1 MTRTAR
7 SKTSIRAAVCAAFAA
22 VAPLAAAAADV
33 VTYTVEAAMED
44 VAFDLKL
51 AIEGRGF
58 VIDAVS
64 HVGEMLNRTAADV
77 GATGPDLFS
86 EADVYQFCSATL
98 SRRMMAA
105 DISNIAHCPYG
116 VFVYAT
122 PDAPGVTHVG
132 YRRMP
137 AGPMQEVEAVLDQ
150 IARQAAGQD

>member
-7 SKTSIRAAVCAAFAA
+7 RPAAALCAALAA
-22 VAPLAAAAADV
+22 LAPLAASADV
-33 VTYTVEAAMED
+33 VTYAVEAPMED

-64 HVGEMLNRTAADV
+64 HVGEMLNRTAKDV
-77 GATGPDLFS
+77 GATGSDIYA

-98 SRRMMAA
+98 SRKMMAA
-105 DISNIAHCPYG
+105 DILNIAHCPYG

-132 YRRMP
+132 YRKMP